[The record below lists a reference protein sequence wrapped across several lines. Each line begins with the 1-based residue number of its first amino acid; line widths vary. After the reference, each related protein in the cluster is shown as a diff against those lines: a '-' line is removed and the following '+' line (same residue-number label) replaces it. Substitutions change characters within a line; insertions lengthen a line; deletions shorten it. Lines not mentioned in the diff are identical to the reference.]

1 MEARCG
7 EEMSRDMGEGRIP
20 GSGFFMLSIESLV
33 TYSYRGGVDN
43 SLIRLVFDRTRFRR
57 VISGG
62 GLFSCFLLGGEI
74 VKNDECRSLAIGY
87 LF

>member
-1 MEARCG
+1 MKKCRGTWERGVFPAAAFLCEVSNHWLPIVIG
-7 EEMSRDMGEGRIP
+7 
-20 GSGFFMLSIESLV
+20 
-33 TYSYRGGVDN
+33 GGVDN